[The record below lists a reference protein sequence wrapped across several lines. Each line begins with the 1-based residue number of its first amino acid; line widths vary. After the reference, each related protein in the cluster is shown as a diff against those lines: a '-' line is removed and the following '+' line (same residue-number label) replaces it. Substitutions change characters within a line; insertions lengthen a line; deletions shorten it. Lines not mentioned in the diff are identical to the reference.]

1 MKGYIFD
8 SLVINLKQGIL
19 QKVAVKESHIA
30 EVYFC
35 YSKQLSLAVIQNV
48 LFII

>member
-1 MKGYIFD
+1 MKDYIFD
-8 SLVINLKQGIL
+8 SLVNNLKQGFL
-19 QKVAVKESHIA
+19 QKVTIKESHIA

-35 YSKQLSLAVIQNV
+35 YSKQLPLAVIQNV